1 MNKPITKYRINE
13 YLHALNILQ
22 YRKAMLLLPELLGI
36 SLNTFHNYRNILTEE
51 SKDIPY
57 EKVVLMEQLFE
68 FEQGTLAYQN
78 PTSGSLK
85 AMHLDQ

>member
-22 YRKAMLLLPELLGI
+22 YRKAMILLPELLGI